1 MEQKLTKHESAPA
14 SAGATRVL
22 PQSCGAELQ
31 DMIERA
37 NLQEAK
43 HRNHRRERC
52 TLPSDHLSDEELTK
66 LNGPVRSWNLRGPMT
81 PGVFRSMP
89 EDLQDRYL
97 MDLQARIFGKEQ
109 CDVPASKK
117 L

>member
-1 MEQKLTKHESAPA
+1 MEQKLTKQETVPA

-37 NLQEAK
+37 NLQESK
-43 HRNHRRERC
+43 HRNRRRERC
-52 TLPSDHLSDEELTK
+52 TLPSDHLSDEELTR
-66 LNGPVRSWNLRGPMT
+66 LNGPVQSWNLRGPMT
-81 PGVFRSMP
+81 PGIFRTMP

-97 MDLQARIFGKEQ
+97 LGLQERIFGKE
-109 CDVPASKK
+109 PMR
-117 L
+117 